1 MQTQAVKG
9 VKQSLCNNFHQCVIA
24 MFPALQSFLRSRK
37 HNTTEIIIIMP
48 NNIKLFKKHNLE
60 GQNNTLCVMVN

>member
-9 VKQSLCNNFHQCVIA
+9 VQHSLCNNNFHQCIIA

-37 HNTTEIIIIMP
+37 HR
-48 NNIKLFKKHNLE
+48 
-60 GQNNTLCVMVN
+60 TLQRLLLL

>member
-37 HNTTEIIIIMP
+37 YR
-48 NNIKLFKKHNLE
+48 
-60 GQNNTLCVMVN
+60 TLQRLLL